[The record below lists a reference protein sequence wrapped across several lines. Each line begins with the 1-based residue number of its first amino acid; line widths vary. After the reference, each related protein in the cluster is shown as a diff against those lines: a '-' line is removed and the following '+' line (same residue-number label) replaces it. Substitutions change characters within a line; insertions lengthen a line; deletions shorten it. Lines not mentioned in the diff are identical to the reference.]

1 MKNRL
6 ENILESILNLPRF
19 AKQTIAFIVDVGLC
33 VFSFW
38 IAYYLRLDEFPILRG
53 GIFFSLLISILLSS
67 LLFLL
72 FGLYNTLFRY
82 SDKSTLFS
90 ITIATGIYALI
101 FFCIIGLYR
110 IDNVPR
116 SIGIIQPLILYLFIS
131 FSRLGIRFL
140 FKKTQLIKYKNFI
153 LPNALIY
160 GAGSAGRQL
169 FYALDQSLNMSV
181 VGFIDDNK
189 ELHGHL
195 LYGKN
200 IFPSSNLENVIKSK
214 KVTHILLA
222 MPSVSRN
229 RQKEIITN
237 IEKYNLI
244 IRNF

>member
-53 GIFFSLLISILLSS
+53 GIFSLLISILLSS

-101 FFCIIGLYR
+101 FLY
-110 IDNVPR
+110 NW
-116 SIGIIQPLILYLFIS
+116 IIQ
-131 FSRLGIRFL
+131 
-140 FKKTQLIKYKNFI
+140 
-153 LPNALIY
+153 
-160 GAGSAGRQL
+160 
-169 FYALDQSLNMSV
+169 
-181 VGFIDDNK
+181 
-189 ELHGHL
+189 
-195 LYGKN
+195 
-200 IFPSSNLENVIKSK
+200 
-214 KVTHILLA
+214 
-222 MPSVSRN
+222 N
-229 RQKEIITN
+229 R
-237 IEKYNLI
+237 
-244 IRNF
+244 